1 MDKQEL
7 LALLGTHS
15 VPLREWGA
23 GEAKTI
29 EHLLDEVN
37 SGEAA
42 IVEEDGTLHRV
53 VYGAVL
59 NVFYA
64 DGATTWKL
72 KEAKQ
77 VFRDGRERV
86 RDLDTS
92 IGEKLKA
99 GEDAE
104 AGARRALAE
113 ELNIRDALPLV
124 PKPDIVKGPVPSVSF
139 PGLKTKY
146 IMRVFEVF
154 LPPALY
160 EPKGYVEEQADK
172 TNYYVWEKIA

>member
-1 MDKQEL
+1 MNRQEL
-7 LALLGTHS
+7 LVLLGAYG
-15 VPLREWGA
+15 VPLREWGT
-23 GEAKTI
+23 GEAKTV

-37 SGEAA
+37 SSEAA
-42 IVEEDGTLHRV
+42 IVEEDGVLHRV

-64 DGATTWKL
+64 DGAATWKL

-99 GEDAE
+99 GEDAK
-104 AGARRALAE
+104 AGARRALTE
-113 ELNIRDALPLV
+113 ELNIPDLLPLA
-124 PKPDIVKGPVPSVSF
+124 PQPDIVKGPVPSVSF

-154 LPPALY
+154 LPAALY
-160 EPKGYVEEQADK
+160 KPDGYVEEQTDK